1 MAISETNVNIE
12 QLLLDAANGQVSD
25 DRLSSVC
32 DFFGEDIDRQRLNS
46 QLLLLPE
53 LCIRQSVTD
62 IGELKSHLVDL
73 GLSLYMFSEVKTLLK
88 LFYVIPGSSATAE
101 RSFSVMRRIKNYL
114 RTTMTSQRLN
124 SVMLLH
130 VHRELADT
138 LDMNIL
144 VNDFV
149 TGSSN
154 RKEIF
159 GNTLYRCWLI
169 QCFFYNRDRLTVVSV
184 HFECECCARLFICR
198 FKVLLA

>member
-1 MAISETNVNIE
+1 MLNRILYADDILLISHSISEYYAVLDTAVNCIEERIKQPGLQLYVSIE
-12 QLLLDAANGQVSD
+12 QLLLDAANGQVTD
-25 DRLSSVC
+25 ERLSSVC
-32 DFFGEDIDRQRLNS
+32 DFFREDIDRERLRT
-46 QLLLLPE
+46 QLLVLPE
-53 LCIRQSVTD
+53 LCKRQSVTKV
-62 IGELKSHLVDL
+62 GELKSHLVDL
-73 GLSLYMFSEVKTLLK
+73 GLSAYMFSEVQTLLK

-130 VHRELADT
+130 VHRELADA

-159 GNTLYRCWLI
+159 G
-169 QCFFYNRDRLTVVSV
+169 
-184 HFECECCARLFICR
+184 
-198 FKVLLA
+198 

>member
-1 MAISETNVNIE
+1 MYVNIE

-25 DRLSSVC
+25 DRLKSVC
-32 DFFGEDIDRQRLNS
+32 DFFGEDINRERLHT

-53 LCIRQSVTD
+53 LCKRQSVTN
-62 IGELKSHLVDL
+62 IGQLKAHLVDL
-73 GLSLYMFSEVKTLLK
+73 GLSVYMFSEVKTLLK

-101 RSFSVMRRIKNYL
+101 RSFSVMRRVKNYL
-114 RTTMTSQRLN
+114 RTSMTSQRLN

-159 GNTLYRCWLI
+159 G
-169 QCFFYNRDRLTVVSV
+169 
-184 HFECECCARLFICR
+184 
-198 FKVLLA
+198 

>member
-25 DRLSSVC
+25 ERLSSVC
-32 DFFGEDIDRQRLNS
+32 DFFREDVDREPLNS

-184 HFECECCARLFICR
+184 HFECECCACLFICR